1 MTQVS
6 GDSFND
12 GPYFKENKQ
21 KNTRRPILITMI
33 CVYLILKFLGG
44 IPLLIKYGFM
54 IMFRD
59 VQMPIFLTSFAGVLC
74 VYGIWQMKKWGIQ
87 LYVVLTAANQLLL
100 FNIGAWSLTSLIFQA
115 ILIGVVFSHYNKMT

>member
-21 KNTRRPILITMI
+21 KKTRRPILITMI

-59 VQMPIFLTSFAGVLC
+59 VQMPIFLTSCAGVLC